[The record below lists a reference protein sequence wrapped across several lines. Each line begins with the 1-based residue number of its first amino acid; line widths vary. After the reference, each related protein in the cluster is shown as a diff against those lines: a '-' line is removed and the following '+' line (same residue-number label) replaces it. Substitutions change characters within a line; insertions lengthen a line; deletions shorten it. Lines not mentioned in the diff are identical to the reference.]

1 MNIKA
6 YETKNEKIFV
16 IDGIVE
22 VRIPLKA
29 YDFLKKRFS
38 DEEIASHG
46 EPRELKHH
54 VTGRRLYYIHEKTG
68 IPLIGHTAF
77 GIIDRGT
84 NLIQVRPISGCNLNC
99 IFCSVDEGKSKTRV
113 TDYIVHASY
122 LTSIFEEVAEFKRK
136 HSPNVKIE
144 AHIDGQGEPFLYP
157 KIDELIRKLSQ
168 RADIVSVQT
177 SGMLLSQE
185 RIKKLENYL
194 DRINLSIHT
203 LDEKK
208 GKILSGTTAYDVDY
222 VKEICKEIANSNIDL
237 LLAPVWIPGYND
249 DDIKEIINFGRKIG
263 AGKKW
268 KPFGIQK
275 YVKYK
280 FGRKPKDVKAM
291 SYKHFYSCLSSMG
304 EELRLFPKDFGIV
317 KCKSI
322 PKKFDV
328 EERVDLKLC
337 LYGRMEREM
346 IAVGRG
352 RVIQVVNTEH
362 KPNDFVKAKIVRNR
376 HNIYVAKIRD

>member
-1 MNIKA
+1 MEIKS
-6 YETKNEKIFV
+6 YKTKKDKIFIV
-16 IDGIVE
+16 DGIVE
-22 VRIPLKA
+22 VRIPIQAYSLLKEQ
-29 YDFLKKRFS
+29 FS
-38 DEEIASHG
+38 EEEIISHG
-46 EPRELKHH
+46 EPRELRSH

-136 HSPNVKIE
+136 HTPNVKIE

-157 KIDELIRKLSQ
+157 KIEELIKKLSEV
-168 RADIVSVQT
+168 ADVVSIQT
-177 SGMLLSQE
+177 HGMLLSRE
-185 RIKKLENYL
+185 RIRKLENYL

-208 GKILSGTTAYDVDY
+208 AMMLSGTRMYDVEY
-222 VKEICKEIANSNIDL
+222 VKEMCREIAQSNIDL

-249 DDIKEIINFGRKIG
+249 EDIKEIINFGKKIG

-275 YVKYK
+275 YVKYR
-280 FGRKPKDVKAM
+280 FGRKPKGVKAM
-291 SYKHFYSCLSSMG
+291 SYQHFYSCLCSMDK
-304 EELRLFPKDFGIV
+304 ELRLFPKDFEIV

-322 PKKFDV
+322 PKKFKKG
-328 EERVDLKLC
+328 EKVDLKLC
-337 LYGRMEREM
+337 LYGRIEGEM
-346 IAVGRG
+346 IAVGRD
-352 RVIQVVNTEH
+352 RIIQIVETKGELG
-362 KPNDFVKAKIVRNR
+362 DFVKVKIIRNK
-376 HNIYVAKIRD
+376 HNIYVAKVKD